1 MNNLNY
7 KIIATGSKG
16 NCVIIENIMIDI
28 GVAFKSIENELKN
41 IKYILITHIHS
52 DHLNSTTFKNIKKKF
67 PHIRIYGNYEVA
79 NRVGRENITKMM
91 GDSTCISLSDKL
103 EIQSFKGFHD
113 VEVLGFVIVMGN
125 KNIIYATDTY
135 SLEEA
140 PKLEYDYLFLESNY
154 DENIVNK
161 LMNKRSKYGYDVFES
176 AKRHLSTQQS
186 KAFYYM
192 HRRDKQSKWIEL
204 HQSGR
209 FY

>member
-1 MNNLNY
+1 MNEINY
-7 KIIATGSKG
+7 KIIASGSKG
-16 NCVIIENIMIDI
+16 NCAIIENIMIDI

-41 IKYILITHIHS
+41 IKYILITHIHR
-52 DHLNSTTFKNIKKKF
+52 DHLNATTFKSIKKKY
-67 PHIRIYGNYEVA
+67 PHIKIFANYEVA

-91 GDSTCISLSDKL
+91 GDSTCISLSDNF
-103 EIQSFKGFHD
+103 EIRSFKCFHD
-113 VEVLGFVIVMGN
+113 VEVLGFVIIISST
-125 KNIIYATDTY
+125 NIIYATDTY